1 MPVVTPGGRS
11 LWAAY
16 RLRWLRRRLIWRAV
30 RARRDLVT
38 VADRTARIGPDDIV
52 LFACLRNEAL
62 RLPHFLD
69 HYRRSG
75 VRHFLLIDNASTDG
89 TAKIALAAPEV
100 SLWRATG
107 SYRASRYGMDW
118 VTALMLRH
126 GSGRWCVVADAD
138 ELLVYPGGESVSL
151 PTLAARLDRAGQWAL
166 PALMLDLY
174 PKGPLS
180 TAQIAPGGD
189 PIAAAPWFDPGPYPT
204 RRQWPMGNAW
214 VQGGP
219 RARQFYAAS
228 PDRAPTLN
236 KFPFVRWHWRHA
248 WATSTH
254 AALPP
259 RLNDA
264 WPDPGQRRITGVLL
278 HTKFLA
284 DAPARAAGERV
295 RGEHFARPP
304 QHADYY
310 AGVAADPDLW
320 TPESVRYSG
329 WRQLMDLGLMSDV

>member
-1 MPVVTPGGRS
+1 LPAVQPGKRS

-30 RARRDLVT
+30 RARHGLVA
-38 VADRTARIGPDDIV
+38 VADRMAGLGPSDVV

-62 RLPHFLD
+62 RLPHFLA
-69 HYRRSG
+69 HYRGLG

-89 TAKIALAAPEV
+89 TADLALAAPDV
-100 SLWRATG
+100 SLWSASG

-138 ELLVYPGGESVSL
+138 ELLVYPGCDSVGL
-151 PTLAARLDRAGQWAL
+151 DALAARLDTKGQWAL
-166 PALMLDLY
+166 PALTLDLY
-174 PKGPLS
+174 PRGPLS
-180 TAQIAPGGD
+180 SARVAPGDD
-189 PIAAAPWFDPGPYPT
+189 PVTAAPWFDAGPYRM
-204 RRQWPMGNAW
+204 RRQWPKGNAW

-219 RARQFYAAS
+219 RARVFYAGS

-236 KFPFVRWHWRHA
+236 KFPFVRWHWQYA
-248 WATSTH
+248 WTTSTH

-259 RLNDA
+259 RLNDV
-264 WPDPGQRRITGVLL
+264 WPDPGARRITGVLL

-284 DAPARAAGERV
+284 DAPARAACEQA
-295 RGEHFARPP
+295 RGQHFAKPP
-304 QHADYY
+304 LHGSYY
-310 AGVAADPDLW
+310 AGMTADPDLW
-320 TPESVRYSG
+320 TPDSVRYTG
-329 WRQLMDLGLMSDV
+329 WRQLLDLRLMSDG

>member
-1 MPVVTPGGRS
+1 MQYAGRS
-11 LWAAY
+11 LWAAW
-16 RLRWLRRRLIWRAV
+16 RLRWLRRRLVWRAV
-30 RARRDLVT
+30 RARPGLVA
-38 VADRTARIGPDDIV
+38 VADRTGSLRPTDIV

-62 RLPHFLD
+62 RLPHFLQ
-69 HYRRSG
+69 HYRALG
-75 VRHFLLIDNASTDG
+75 VQHFLLIDNASTDG
-89 TAKIALAAPEV
+89 TADMAQSAADV

-126 GSGRWCVVADAD
+126 GHGRWCVVADAD
-138 ELLVYPGGESVSL
+138 ELLVYPGCDSVGL
-151 PTLAARLDRAGQWAL
+151 PGLAARLALAEQWAM

-174 PKGPLS
+174 PQGPLS
-180 TAQIAPGGD
+180 CAQVTPGDD
-189 PIAAAPWFDPGPYPT
+189 PVASAPWFDPGPYRM

-219 RARQFYAAS
+219 RARVFYADL

-248 WATSTH
+248 WTTSTH

-259 RLNDA
+259 RLNA
-264 WPDPGQRRITGVLL
+264 VWPEAGERRITGVLL

-284 DAPARAAGERV
+284 DAPARATEEQM
-295 RGEHFARPP
+295 RGQHFARPP
-304 QHADYY
+304 LHEGYY
-310 AGVAADPDLW
+310 AGVAGDPDLW
-320 TPESVRYSG
+320 TPDSVRYTG
-329 WRQLMDLGLMSDV
+329 WRQLVELGLMSDG

>member
-1 MPVVTPGGRS
+1 VPPGGRS

-30 RARRDLVT
+30 RARRDLVPLC
-38 VADRTARIGPDDIV
+38 DRTGSVRPTDIV

-62 RLPHFLD
+62 RLPQFLS
-69 HYRRSG
+69 HYRALG

-89 TAKIALAAPEV
+89 TADIALAAPDV
-100 SLWRATG
+100 SLWRTTG

-138 ELLVYPGGESVSL
+138 ELLVYPGCDSL
-151 PTLAARLDRAGQWAL
+151 DLPGLAARLDRAGQWAL
-166 PALMLDLY
+166 PALTLDLY
-174 PKGPLS
+174 PRGPLS
-180 TAQIAPGGD
+180 SARIAPGDD
-189 PIAAAPWFDPGPYPT
+189 PLTVLPWFDAGPYGL

-214 VQGGP
+214 VQGGS
-219 RARQFYAAS
+219 RARAFYAKQ

-236 KFPFVRWHWRHA
+236 KFPFVRWHWRYA
-248 WATSTH
+248 WTTSTH

-259 RLNDA
+259 RLNA
-264 WPDPGQRRITGVLL
+264 VWPDPGERRLTGALL

-284 DAPARAAGERV
+284 DAPARATEEQA

-304 QHADYY
+304 LHGGYY
-310 AGVAADPDLW
+310 GDVAADPDLW
-320 TPESVRYSG
+320 TPDSLRYTD
-329 WRQLMDLGLMSDV
+329 WRQLLSLGLMSDGQG